1 MIIIKYFGCETGKL
15 VSKMIT
21 VKYFSCETGKLV
33 REIKYTNT
41 TCDKVMTELIAKSY
55 KYIIGKSKDE
65 IEVYF

>member
-1 MIIIKYFGCETGKL
+1 
-15 VSKMIT
+15 MIT

-33 REIKYTNT
+33 RESKYTNT
-41 TCDKVMTELIAKSY
+41 TYDKVMSELFAKNH

>member
-1 MIIIKYFGCETGKL
+1 
-15 VSKMIT
+15 MIT

-33 REIKYTNT
+33 RESKYTNT
-41 TCDKVMTELIAKSY
+41 TYDKVMTELFAKSH